1 MIELRTLGALEL
13 TSSDSR
19 TVSSVLAQPRRAA
32 LLCYLALAEPR
43 GFHRRDT
50 LFPLFWPENDA
61 GQARHALRQAVYFL
75 RRALGAKAIVSRG
88 DEEVALGGD
97 EIRCDVWEFESAL
110 SQGRT
115 VEALALYKGE
125 LLAGFHVSDAPE
137 FERWLEAQRARLRE
151 RAEEGAWALAAA
163 RQQEGDAAGAAEAAR
178 RAVALAPTDEIALR
192 RLVLLL
198 ESVGDRAAAVRAYE
212 AFTRK
217 LREEYELEP
226 STETQVLVARIRAEP
241 AGRPIPPLRLETP
254 APPEPVVVPAPPPPP
269 PPPAPGSGRRVIG
282 VVFAVLLLALGGIL
296 ARTWTRIGT
305 LSADSLPTSAPAPAI
320 AVLPFVSQDDALA
333 NWREGLMDLVSMDLS
348 GVPGLRAVDN
358 RTVLA
363 RWREAVVGRDAPTL
377 ATALD
382 VAERAGGRYAVEGHV
397 IADGNDLVLTAS
409 VHEVAGHRLLGVA
422 RSRGSAD
429 SIFAVVDRLTL
440 EILRIIPGSDA
451 RQLARIDMARVNT
464 ASLAALKAFL
474 EGEAL
479 FRQSHFEDA
488 AEAYGRAVEADSTFA
503 LARYRLGLSRQ
514 WFWSDFVSSS
524 SDPLAPAI
532 GRFAGRLP
540 EHEAAMLRA
549 FELRSEDVS
558 AARTLLQEELR
569 RHPED
574 ADSWYQ
580 LGELYY
586 HSGAEVLMDPGEAD
600 RALAR
605 AMALDSTFS
614 LPYVHRIE
622 YAINARDAT
631 ATNRMLGLFARFAPD
646 SRHLFQLRLLAGLL
660 LGDPRTRATSAA
672 ALDTLPVDRLV
683 LLGFQLAAAS
693 RWDLSERAFRVARNR
708 PQHPP
713 VASIALFYTS
723 LVQGRIREARR
734 WMADPYTLPSRKPR
748 MLHTL
753 SMTGVPA
760 STADLDQL
768 LPRGA
773 ADTLDAMQLFYLG
786 AIAAD
791 QGRVPVGQEMLER
804 LRARARRT
812 ATAEDSTEA
821 TLAKALQQAL
831 EGYQA
836 WRRGQR
842 DVALRLIQE
851 AQRHAH
857 GGQNINDML
866 RWWLGRLQ
874 VEMGHPREALPYFES
889 LALSMPPSNY
899 ERARVYE
906 QLGMAAQAR
915 EAYALFLTPRQQADS
930 LVPSLNQKSREALA
944 RLDGGAR

>member
-75 RRALGAKAIVSRG
+75 RRALGPNAIVSRG
-88 DEEVALGGD
+88 DEEIALVGD
-97 EIRCDVWEFESAL
+97 EIRCDVWEFEAAL
-110 SQGRT
+110 AEGRT

-151 RAEEGAWALAAA
+151 RAEEAAWTLAAA

-241 AGRPIPPLRLETP
+241 AGRPIPPLSHEPP
-254 APPEPVVVPAPPPPP
+254 APPEPIVVPPPP
-269 PPPAPGSGRRVIG
+269 PPPAPRPGRRAIG
-282 VVFAVLLLALGGIL
+282 VMVTALLLALGVIL
-296 ARTWTRIGT
+296 ARTWTRNGT
-305 LSADSLPTSAPAPAI
+305 LSADSLSTGAPAPAI

-333 NWREGLMDLVSMDLS
+333 NWREGLMDLVSMELS
-348 GVPGLRAVDN
+348 GVPGLRPVDT

-363 RWREAVVGRDAPTL
+363 RWREAVAGRDAPAL
-377 ATALD
+377 GTALD
-382 VAERAGGRYAVEGHV
+382 VAGRAGGRYAVVGRV
-397 IADGNDLVLTAS
+397 IADGSDLILTAG
-409 VHEVAGHRLLGVA
+409 VHEVAGHRLLGIA
-422 RSRGSAD
+422 RSRGPAD

-440 EILRIIPGSDA
+440 EILRVIPGNDA

-464 ASLAALKAFL
+464 ASLTALKAFL

-488 AEAYGRAVEADSTFA
+488 AEAYGRAVGADSTFA

-514 WFWSDFVSSS
+514 WFWSDFAGAS
-524 SDPLAPAI
+524 SDPLAPAV

-558 AARTLLQEELR
+558 AARTLLEEELR

-580 LGELYY
+580 LGELYV
-586 HSGAEVLMDPGEAD
+586 HSGAEVLVDPGEAD

-622 YAINARDAT
+622 YAINTRDTAAT
-631 ATNRMLGLFARFAPD
+631 SRMLDLFARFAPD
-646 SRHLFQLRLLAGLL
+646 SRHLFQLRLLAGMV
-660 LGDPRTRATSAA
+660 LGDAGTRAAGAA
-672 ALDTLPVDRLV
+672 TLDTLPLDRL
-683 LLGFQLAAAS
+683 LWLGFQLAAAS
-693 RWDLSERAFRVARNR
+693 RWDLSEQVFRVARNR

-713 VASIALFYTS
+713 VASHALFFTS
-723 LVQGRIREARR
+723 LARGRIREARR

-748 MLHTL
+748 MIYTL
-753 SMTGVPA
+753 SLIGVPA
-760 STADLDQL
+760 SAADLDHL

-786 AIAAD
+786 ATAAD
-791 QGRVPVGQEMLER
+791 QGRGPVGQEMLER
-804 LRARARRT
+804 LRARGRRT
-812 ATAEDSTEA
+812 GTAEDSTEA
-821 TLAKALQQAL
+821 TLAKALQQGL

-836 WRRGQR
+836 WRGGQR
-842 DVALRLIQE
+842 DLALRLLLD

-866 RWWLGRLQ
+866 RWLLGRLQ
-874 VEMGHPREALPYFES
+874 AEMGHPREALPYFES
-889 LALSMPPSNY
+889 IAVTLPPSNY
-899 ERARVYE
+899 ERGQVYE

-915 EAYALFLTPRQQADS
+915 EAYALFLTPRQQPDS
-930 LVPSLNQKSREALA
+930 LVQFQDVKSREALA
-944 RLDGGAR
+944 RLGAGAR